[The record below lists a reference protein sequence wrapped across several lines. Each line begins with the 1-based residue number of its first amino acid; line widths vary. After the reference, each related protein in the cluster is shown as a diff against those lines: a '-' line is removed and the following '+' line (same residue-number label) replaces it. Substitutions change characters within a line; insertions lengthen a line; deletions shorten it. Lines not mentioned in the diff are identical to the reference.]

1 MRLMTSTFLVALG
14 WCVSTGTDNALAR
27 LGLFPQARPFSIA
40 AGAYQDAKRQTQS
53 RESNRRANDL
63 DAPDEFDR
71 TPLMRAAARNDLGET
86 KKLLARGADVNAKT
100 ADDYTALMSAAFYGN
115 ADIVEFLLDSGA
127 DVNARHKSGLTAL
140 MEAAKQN
147 LDAGD
152 VIADY
157 IGSVRAL
164 RKKGRGSDSS
174 R

>member
-1 MRLMTSTFLVALG
+1 
-14 WCVSTGTDNALAR
+14 
-27 LGLFPQARPFSIA
+27 
-40 AGAYQDAKRQTQS
+40 
-53 RESNRRANDL
+53 
-63 DAPDEFDR
+63 
-71 TPLMRAAARNDLGET
+71 MRAAARNDLGET